1 MIYALFFATLLFPLK
16 GALIRWRANFTPK
29 VQPIPE
35 SPLTDDVQHA
45 SQPRSLLGM
54 LQRVN
59 AEEGIDGLYKGILPT
74 LSFVIFWEM
83 TYLPSI
89 VVVGYLHFG
98 VYDQSTVL
106 IIAIASLIKIIAT
119 VIEAVF
125 VNRAVTTQE
134 DMSSFSLRRALDV
147 LLSPA
152 ERRHPYRIF
161 IIPGLLMA
169 CTSWVLF
176 IVGTIGARH
185 FLFRVAKQFPGN
197 FGNWEDMR
205 PHIPLLVVVVI
216 LSFVLNVLVLTP
228 LEVMMVRLSIQAKA
242 TQVTLLLDTP
252 PVEAVGPVRLRTDK
266 VEYTGLISCA
276 RLIIHEEGWGALYRG
291 WWWTAFRGI
300 LFI

>member
-1 MIYALFFATLLFPLK
+1 MIYTLIFATLLFPLK

-29 VQPIPE
+29 IGPVPE
-35 SPLTDDVQHA
+35 LPLIDVQQT

-54 LQRVN
+54 LRRVN

-74 LSFVIFWEM
+74 LAFTLFREQIIP
-83 TYLPSI
+83 LPSMALI
-89 VVVGYLHFG
+89 GYLHFG
-98 VYDQSTVL
+98 EYDQSAVF

-125 VNRAVTTQE
+125 VNRAVTTRE
-134 DMSSFSLRRALDV
+134 DIPSFSIGRALDA
-147 LLSPA
+147 LLSPT

-161 IIPGLLMA
+161 IIPGLFVA
-169 CTSWVLF
+169 CTSWVLY

-185 FLFRVAKQFPGN
+185 FLFVNQISDKFED
-197 FGNWEDMR
+197 WENMR
-205 PHIPLLVVVVI
+205 PYLPLLVGAIIFSVA
-216 LSFVLNVLVLTP
+216 LNALVLTP
-228 LEVMMVRLSIQAKA
+228 LEVIMVRLSIQAKT

-252 PVEAVGPVRLRTDK
+252 PVEAVGPVRLRTDRD
-266 VEYTGLISCA
+266 EYTGLISCA
-276 RLIIHEEGWGALYRG
+276 RLIIQEEGWGALYRG

>member
-1 MIYALFFATLLFPLK
+1 MKYALFFATLLFPLK
-16 GALIRWRANFTPK
+16 GALIRQRANFTPK
-29 VQPIPE
+29 IQSIPE
-35 SPLTDDVQHA
+35 LPLVDDAQHA
-45 SQPRSLLGM
+45 SRPRSLLGM

-74 LSFVIFWEM
+74 LGFMVFWEQISI
-83 TYLPSI
+83 PSI

-98 VYDQSTVL
+98 MYDQSTVL

-134 DMSSFSLRRALDV
+134 DIHSFSLRRALDA
-147 LLSPA
+147 LLSPT

-161 IIPGLLMA
+161 FIPGLLA
-169 CTSWVLF
+169 TCTLWVLY
-176 IVGTIGARH
+176 IVCTIGARH
-185 FLFRVAKQFPGN
+185 FLFVKQFPED

-205 PHIPLLVVVVI
+205 PHIPLLVGAVI
-216 LSFVLNVLVLTP
+216 FSLALNALVLTP

-252 PVEAVGPVRLRTDK
+252 PVEAVGLVRLRTDK
-266 VEYTGLISCA
+266 DEYTGFISCA
-276 RLIIHEEGWGALYRG
+276 RLIIQEEGWGALYRG

>member
-1 MIYALFFATLLFPLK
+1 MIYYLFFATLLFPLK

-35 SPLTDDVQHA
+35 SPSVDDVQHA

-74 LSFVIFWEM
+74 LGFVIFWEKISI
-83 TYLPSI
+83 PSI

-106 IIAIASLIKIIAT
+106 VIAIASLIKIIAT

-134 DMSSFSLRRALDV
+134 DMPSFSLRRALDV
-147 LLSPA
+147 LLSSA

-161 IIPGLLMA
+161 IIPGLLVA

-185 FLFRVAKQFPGN
+185 FLFVKQFPEN

-205 PHIPLLVVVVI
+205 PHIPLLVGVVI
-216 LSFVLNVLVLTP
+216 LSFVLNALVLTP

-266 VEYTGLISCA
+266 AEYTGLISCA
-276 RLIIHEEGWGALYRG
+276 RLIIQEEGWGALYRG